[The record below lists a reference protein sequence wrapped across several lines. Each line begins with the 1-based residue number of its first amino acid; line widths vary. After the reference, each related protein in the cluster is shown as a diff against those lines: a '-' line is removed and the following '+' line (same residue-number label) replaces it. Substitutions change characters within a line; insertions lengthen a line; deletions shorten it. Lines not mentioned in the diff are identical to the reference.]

1 MPNLHLESKQNRI
14 LKTVAIKV
22 RMEPDPLSGKSN
34 TMFDNFAQSGLD
46 RLAVACL
53 RLAERYPMQQQQEQ
67 NRRMGPNHKTQKGL
81 RTVTDP

>member
-1 MPNLHLESKQNRI
+1 
-14 LKTVAIKV
+14 
-22 RMEPDPLSGKSN
+22 
-34 TMFDNFAQSGLD
+34 
-46 RLAVACL
+46 L